1 MKRNRVNVLTVVNS
15 ASNIT
20 TETIDGKPHIVVR
33 GITPVVDDI
42 VMNRKLYP
50 AAEIEKAYNT
60 LERNPMPLGHP
71 KVDGKH
77 VSARDVR
84 AVNEYHVG
92 AWLQNVSHSDGKV
105 TGDMYVNRQYAESS
119 EKGKRLINRLDE
131 MLAGTNSEP
140 IHISTGLLYSG
151 IAANGE
157 SKGKKYNEIA
167 TNMMFDH
174 VAVLLDE
181 PGAGTPEEGVGIFVN
196 AEGDET
202 EIEVC
207 NLQDAIVSDNRK
219 DGWLNKIKF
228 FVANDGGMSFDE
240 IAASLREAIRAN
252 TPDSWRYVVSIYPDY
267 LIFEE
272 EKKTTS
278 GRNLFKQKYL
288 ISDGA
293 VSLVGEPVEVVRKPT
308 EYEIKTNGE
317 NDPMK
322 QLIINALQAAG
333 KPTEGKSDAELMDAY
348 NQLAAEKAAAK
359 NETPEEKAAREKK
372 EVDDKKAKEQAS
384 NSEEMPA
391 WAKVLTEQVTALNS
405 QINANSDKEKG
416 EKRTAVKLVMN
427 MSDEEV
433 ADLDGKAL
441 DAMYAKCQT
450 SFGLNAA
457 FRNQATNTQSVSEMP
472 E

>member
-20 TETIDGKPHIVVR
+20 TENVNGKPHIVVR

-77 VSARDVR
+77 VSARDVQ

-92 AWLQNVSHSDGKV
+92 AWLQNVSHKDGKV

-131 MLAGTNSEP
+131 MLAGTNSDP

-181 PGAGTPEEGVGIFVN
+181 PGAGTPDEGVGIFVN
-196 AEGDET
+196 AEGDEQ
-202 EIEVC
+202 EIEVA
-207 NLQDAIVSDNRK
+207 NLADAADCTRE
-219 DGWLNKIKF
+219 GMLNKTRF
-228 FVANDGGMSFDE
+228 FFTNASNFSFDD
-240 IAASLREAIRAN
+240 IHRAISDKLREGAGEDN
-252 TPDSWRYVVSIYPDY
+252 WLWPETVWPDSFIYRDDTRY
-267 LIFEE
+267 L
-272 EKKTTS
+272 
-278 GRNLFKQKYL
+278 KQKYL
-288 ISDGA
+288 IDDDGKA
-293 VSLVGEPVEVVRKPT
+293 VFVGEPVEVVRKPT

-322 QLIINALQAAG
+322 ELIINALQAAS

-348 NQLAAEKAAAK
+348 NQMKAEEVTAK
-359 NETPEEKAAREKK
+359 KKGDEEIDPETGKPKK
-372 EVDDKKAKEQAS
+372 KEQAA
-384 NSEEMPA
+384 NNEEMPA

-405 QINANSDKEKG
+405 QINANSDKEKS
-416 EKRTAVKLVMN
+416 EKRAAVKLAMN

>member
-92 AWLQNVSHSDGKV
+92 AWLQNVSHKDGKV

-131 MLAGTNSEP
+131 MLAGTNSDP

-196 AEGDET
+196 AEGDEL
-202 EIEVC
+202 EIEVV
-207 NLQDAIVSDNRK
+207 NLADADVPDPQDAS
-219 DGWLNKIKF
+219 
-228 FVANDGGMSFDE
+228 
-240 IAASLREAIRAN
+240 
-252 TPDSWRYVVSIYPDY
+252 
-267 LIFEE
+267 
-272 EKKTTS
+272 
-278 GRNLFKQKYL
+278 
-288 ISDGA
+288 
-293 VSLVGEPVEVVRKPT
+293 
-308 EYEIKTNGE
+308 IKTFFNQLKAFFSANSDSTQKE
-317 NDPMK
+317 TDPMK
-322 QLIINALQAAG
+322 ELIVNALKA
-333 KPTEGKSDAELMDAY
+333 KGKSVDGKTDAELMDAY
-348 NQLAAEKAAAK
+348 NQMLAENADSTE
-359 NETPEEKAAREKK
+359 ETPEEKAAREKK
-372 EVDDKKAKEQAS
+372 EVDDKKAKEQTT

-405 QINANSDKEKG
+405 QINANADKEKG
-416 EKRTAVKLVMN
+416 EKRAAVKLAMN

-450 SFGLNAA
+450 SFGLNGT
-457 FRNQATNTQSVSEMP
+457 FRHQATNTQSVSEMP

>member
-20 TETIDGKPHIVVR
+20 SETIDGKPHIVVR

-84 AVNEYHVG
+84 AVNNYHVG
-92 AWLQNVSHSDGKV
+92 AWLQNVNHKDGRV
-105 TGDMYVNRQYAESS
+105 TGDMYVDRQYAESS
-119 EKGKRLINRLDE
+119 DKGKRLVNRLDE
-131 MLAGTNSEP
+131 MSSGNNSEP

-157 SKGKKYNEIA
+157 SKGKKYDEIA
-167 TNMMFDH
+167 TNMNFDH

-181 PGAGTPEEGVGIFVN
+181 PGAGTPGEGVGIFVN
-196 AEGDET
+196 AEGDEQ
-202 EIEVC
+202 EIELA
-207 NLQDAIVSDNRK
+207 NLA
-219 DGWLNKIKF
+219 DGADCTREGPWNKTKF
-228 FVANDGGMSFDE
+228 FFTNASNFSFDD
-240 IAASLREAIRAN
+240 IQRAISDKLREGRGKDSYLWPESVW
-252 TPDSWRYVVSIYPDY
+252 PDTFIYRDDAKY
-267 LIFEE
+267 
-272 EKKTTS
+272 
-278 GRNLFKQKYL
+278 FKQKYL
-288 ISDGA
+288 IDEGGKA
-293 VSLVGEPVEVVRKPT
+293 VFVGEPVEVVRKPT

-322 QLIINALQAAG
+322 ELIINALKAAG
-333 KPTEGKSDAELMDAY
+333 KPTDGKSDDELMDAY
-348 NQLAAEKAAAK
+348 NQMAAEKAAK
-359 NETPEEKAAREKK
+359 TETPEEKAAREKK
-372 EVDDKKAKEQAS
+372 EADDKAAKDKAN
-384 NSEEMPA
+384 NSQEAPA
-391 WAKVLTEQVTALNS
+391 WFKPFADDLAAVKSGLAV
-405 QINANSDKEKG
+405 NSDKEKAD
-416 EKRTAVKLVMN
+416 KRNAVKLAMN

-441 DAMYAKCQT
+441 DRLYANSQKST
-450 SFGLNAA
+450 GLNGA
-457 FRNQATNTQSVSEMP
+457 FRQVNSSESVSEMP

>member
-92 AWLQNVSHSDGKV
+92 AWLQNVSHEGGKV

-119 EKGKRLINRLDE
+119 EKGKRLIKRLNE
-131 MLAGTNSEP
+131 MIAGTNSEP

-181 PGAGTPEEGVGIFVN
+181 PGAGTPAEGVGIFVN
-196 AEGDET
+196 AEGDEL
-202 EIEVC
+202 EIEVV
-207 NLQDAIVSDNRK
+207 NLADADVPDPQDASFKTFFNQLKAFFSANSD
-219 DGWLNKIKF
+219 
-228 FVANDGGMSFDE
+228 S
-240 IAASLREAIRAN
+240 
-252 TPDSWRYVVSIYPDY
+252 T
-267 LIFEE
+267 
-272 EKKTTS
+272 
-278 GRNLFKQKYL
+278 QK
-288 ISDGA
+288 
-293 VSLVGEPVEVVRKPT
+293 ET
-308 EYEIKTNGE
+308 
-317 NDPMK
+317 DPMK
-322 QLIINALQAAG
+322 ELIVNALKANG
-333 KPTEGKSDAELMDAY
+333 KEVEGKTDAELMDAY
-348 NQLAAEKAAAK
+348 NQMKAEEVTAK
-359 NETPEEKAAREKK
+359 KKGDEEIDPATVAPKK
-372 EVDDKKAKEQAS
+372 TEQAA
-384 NSEEMPA
+384 NNEEIPA
-391 WAKVLTEQVTALNS
+391 WAKALSDQVMALNS
-405 QINANSDKEKG
+405 KINANSESEKSNM
-416 EKRTAVKLVMN
+416 RAAVKAKFGMTDIAVN
-427 MSDEEV
+427 
-433 ADLDGKAL
+433 ALDGEPLKELFAQ
-441 DAMYAKCQT
+441 CQT
-450 SFGLNAA
+450 STGLNGA
-457 FRNQATNTQSVSEMP
+457 FRQATNTQSVSEMP

>member
-50 AAEIEKAYNT
+50 AAEIEKAFNT

-84 AVNEYHVG
+84 AVNNYHVG
-92 AWLQNVSHSDGKV
+92 AWLQNVSHTAGKV
-105 TGDMYVNRQYAESS
+105 TGDMYVDRRYAESS
-119 EKGKRLINRLDE
+119 DKGKRLINRLDE
-131 MLAGTNSEP
+131 MAAGTNAEP

-181 PGAGTPEEGVGIFVN
+181 PGAGTPDEGVGIFVN
-196 AEGDET
+196 SDGEDQQ
-202 EIEVC
+202 IEVAS
-207 NLQDAIVSDNRK
+207 LSDASNCTKEGLV
-219 DGWLNKIKF
+219 NKTKF
-228 FVANDGGMSFDE
+228 FFTNASNFSFDDIQRAISE
-240 IAASLREAIRAN
+240 KLRDGRSDDNWLWPESVW
-252 TPDSWRYVVSIYPDY
+252 PDTFVYRDDSRY
-267 LIFEE
+267 
-272 EKKTTS
+272 
-278 GRNLFKQKYL
+278 FKQKYIL
-288 ISDGA
+288 DDDGKA
-293 VSLVGEPVEVVRKPT
+293 QFVGEPVEVVRKQP
-308 EYEIKTNGE
+308 EYEIKTNGA

-322 QLIINALQAAG
+322 DLIVNALKAAG
-333 KPTEGKSDAELMDAY
+333 KPTEGKTDAELMDAY
-348 NQLAAEKAAAK
+348 NQMAAEKAAAK
-359 NETPEEKAAREKK
+359 QETPEEKAAREKK
-372 EVDDKKAKEQAS
+372 EADDKKAKETAT
-384 NSEEMPA
+384 NSDEAPA
-391 WAKVLTEQVTALNS
+391 WFKPFAEKLSTIESGLAV
-405 QINANSDKEKG
+405 NSDKEKG
-416 EKRTAVKLVMN
+416 EKRAAVKAKFGMTDIAVN
-427 MSDEEV
+427 
-433 ADLDGKAL
+433 ALDGEPLNELFAQ
-441 DAMYAKCQT
+441 CQT
-450 SFGLNAA
+450 SIGLNSSL
-457 FRNQATNTQSVSEMP
+457 RQVNSDKSLSEMP

>member
-92 AWLQNVSHSDGKV
+92 AWLQNVSHEDGKV

-131 MLAGTNSEP
+131 MIAGTNSEP

-196 AEGDET
+196 AEGDEL
-202 EIEVC
+202 EIEVV
-207 NLQDAIVSDNRK
+207 NLADADVPDPQDASFKTFFNQLKAFFSANSD
-219 DGWLNKIKF
+219 
-228 FVANDGGMSFDE
+228 S
-240 IAASLREAIRAN
+240 
-252 TPDSWRYVVSIYPDY
+252 T
-267 LIFEE
+267 
-272 EKKTTS
+272 
-278 GRNLFKQKYL
+278 QK
-288 ISDGA
+288 
-293 VSLVGEPVEVVRKPT
+293 ET
-308 EYEIKTNGE
+308 
-317 NDPMK
+317 DPMK
-322 QLIINALQAAG
+322 ELIVNALKANG
-333 KPTEGKSDAELMDAY
+333 KEVEGKTDAELMDAY
-348 NQLAAEKAAAK
+348 NQMKAEEIAAK
-359 NETPEEKAAREKK
+359 KKGDEEIDPDTGAPKK
-372 EVDDKKAKEQAS
+372 TEQAA
-384 NSEEMPA
+384 NNEEMPA
-391 WAKVLTEQVTALNS
+391 WAKALTDQVLALNS
-405 QINANSDKEKG
+405 KINANSESEKSNM
-416 EKRTAVKLVMN
+416 RAAVKAKFGMTDIAVN
-427 MSDEEV
+427 
-433 ADLDGKAL
+433 ALDGEPLKELFAQ
-441 DAMYAKCQT
+441 CQT
-450 SFGLNAA
+450 STGLNGA
-457 FRNQATNTQSVSEMP
+457 FRQATNTQSVSEMP

>member
-20 TETIDGKPHIVVR
+20 TDTIDGKPHIVVR

-92 AWLQNVSHSDGKV
+92 AWLQNVSHKDGKV

-119 EKGKRLINRLDE
+119 DKGKRLINRLDE
-131 MLAGTNSEP
+131 MLSGTNSDP

-174 VAVLLDE
+174 VAVLLDK

-196 AEGDET
+196 AEGDEL
-202 EIEVC
+202 EIEVV
-207 NLQDAIVSDNRK
+207 NLADADVPDPQDASFKTFFNQLKAFFSANSD
-219 DGWLNKIKF
+219 
-228 FVANDGGMSFDE
+228 S
-240 IAASLREAIRAN
+240 
-252 TPDSWRYVVSIYPDY
+252 T
-267 LIFEE
+267 
-272 EKKTTS
+272 
-278 GRNLFKQKYL
+278 QK
-288 ISDGA
+288 
-293 VSLVGEPVEVVRKPT
+293 ET
-308 EYEIKTNGE
+308 
-317 NDPMK
+317 DPMK
-322 QLIINALQAAG
+322 ELIVNALKA
-333 KPTEGKSDAELMDAY
+333 KGKSVDGKTDAELMDAY
-348 NQLAAEKAAAK
+348 NQMLAENADSKE
-359 NETPEEKAAREKK
+359 ETPEEKAAREKK
-372 EVDDKKAKEQAS
+372 EADDTKAKEQTT

-416 EKRTAVKLVMN
+416 EKRAAVKLAMN

>member
-15 ASNIT
+15 ASNIS

-92 AWLQNVSHSDGKV
+92 AWLQNVSHEGGKV
-105 TGDMYVNRQYAESS
+105 MGDMYVNRQYAESS

-131 MLAGTNSEP
+131 MIAGTNSEP

-196 AEGDET
+196 AEGDEL
-202 EIEVC
+202 EIEVV
-207 NLQDAIVSDNRK
+207 NLADADVPDPQDASFKTFFNQLKAFFSANSD
-219 DGWLNKIKF
+219 
-228 FVANDGGMSFDE
+228 S
-240 IAASLREAIRAN
+240 
-252 TPDSWRYVVSIYPDY
+252 T
-267 LIFEE
+267 
-272 EKKTTS
+272 
-278 GRNLFKQKYL
+278 QK
-288 ISDGA
+288 
-293 VSLVGEPVEVVRKPT
+293 ET
-308 EYEIKTNGE
+308 
-317 NDPMK
+317 DPMK
-322 QLIINALQAAG
+322 ELIVNALKANG
-333 KPTEGKSDAELMDAY
+333 KEVEGKTDAELMDAY
-348 NQLAAEKAAAK
+348 NQMKAEEITAK
-359 NETPEEKAAREKK
+359 KKGDEEIDPDTGAPKK
-372 EVDDKKAKEQAS
+372 TEQAA
-384 NSEEMPA
+384 NNEEMPA
-391 WAKVLTEQVTALNS
+391 WAKALTDQVLALNS
-405 QINANSDKEKG
+405 KINANSESEKSNM
-416 EKRTAVKLVMN
+416 RAAVKAKFGMTDIAVN
-427 MSDEEV
+427 
-433 ADLDGKAL
+433 ALDGEPLKELFAQ
-441 DAMYAKCQT
+441 CQT
-450 SFGLNAA
+450 STGLNGA
-457 FRNQATNTQSVSEMP
+457 FRQATNTQSVSEMP

>member
-84 AVNEYHVG
+84 VVNEYHVG
-92 AWLQNVSHSDGKV
+92 AWLQNVSHEGGKV

-131 MLAGTNSEP
+131 MIAGTNSEP
-140 IHISTGLLYSG
+140 VHISTGLLYSG

-181 PGAGTPEEGVGIFVN
+181 PGAGTPSDGVGIFVN
-196 AEGDET
+196 SEGEEV
-202 EIEVC
+202 EIEVA
-207 NLQDAIVSDNRK
+207 LLSDAADCTRE
-219 DGWLNKIKF
+219 GLLNKTKF
-228 FVANDGGMSFDE
+228 FFTNASNFSFDDIQRAISDKLHE
-240 IAASLREAIRAN
+240 GRTDDKWLWPESVWPDNFIYRDEAK
-252 TPDSWRYVVSIYPDY
+252 Y
-267 LIFEE
+267 
-272 EKKTTS
+272 
-278 GRNLFKQKYL
+278 FKQKYL
-288 ISDGA
+288 IDDDGKA
-293 VSLVGEPVEVVRKPT
+293 VLVGEPVEVVRKPI

-322 QLIINALQAAG
+322 ELIINALQAAG

-359 NETPEEKAAREKK
+359 KDGGDEIDPATGKPKK
-372 EVDDKKAKEQAS
+372 KEQAS
-384 NSEEMPA
+384 NSEEAPA
-391 WAKVLTEQVTALNS
+391 WFKPFADDLAAVKSGLAVNT
-405 QINANSDKEKG
+405 DKEKG
-416 EKRTAVKLVMN
+416 EKRAAVKAKFGLDDLAVN
-427 MSDEEV
+427 
-433 ADLDGKAL
+433 ALDGAAL
-441 DAMYAKCQT
+441 DGLFAQCQT
-450 SFGLNAA
+450 STGLNGA
-457 FRNQATNTQSVSEMP
+457 FRPVNNNDSFSDMP

>member
-92 AWLQNVSHSDGKV
+92 AWLQNVSHKDGKV
-105 TGDMYVNRQYAESS
+105 TGDMYVNRQYAESND
-119 EKGKRLINRLDE
+119 KGKRLINRLDE
-131 MLAGTNSEP
+131 MIAGTNSEP

-181 PGAGTPEEGVGIFVN
+181 PGAGTPAEGVGIFVN
-196 AEGDET
+196 AEGDEL
-202 EIEVC
+202 EIEVV
-207 NLQDAIVSDNRK
+207 NLADADVPDPQDASFKTFFNQLKAFFSANSD
-219 DGWLNKIKF
+219 
-228 FVANDGGMSFDE
+228 S
-240 IAASLREAIRAN
+240 
-252 TPDSWRYVVSIYPDY
+252 T
-267 LIFEE
+267 
-272 EKKTTS
+272 
-278 GRNLFKQKYL
+278 QK
-288 ISDGA
+288 
-293 VSLVGEPVEVVRKPT
+293 ET
-308 EYEIKTNGE
+308 
-317 NDPMK
+317 DPMK
-322 QLIINALQAAG
+322 ELIVNALKANG
-333 KPTEGKSDAELMDAY
+333 KEVDGKTDAELMDAY
-348 NQLAAEKAAAK
+348 NQMKAEEVTAK
-359 NETPEEKAAREKK
+359 KKGDEEIDPATGAPKNT
-372 EVDDKKAKEQAS
+372 EQAT
-384 NSEEMPA
+384 NNEEMPA
-391 WAKVLTEQVTALNS
+391 WAKALTDQVLALNS
-405 QINANSDKEKG
+405 KINANSESEKSNM
-416 EKRTAVKLVMN
+416 RAAVKAKFGMTDIAVN
-427 MSDEEV
+427 
-433 ADLDGKAL
+433 ALDGEPLKELFAQ
-441 DAMYAKCQT
+441 CQT
-450 SFGLNAA
+450 STGLNGA
-457 FRNQATNTQSVSEMP
+457 FRQATNTQSVSEMP

>member
-20 TETIDGKPHIVVR
+20 TEIIDGKPHIVVR

-92 AWLQNVSHSDGKV
+92 AWLQNVSHKDGKV

-131 MLAGTNSEP
+131 MITGTNSEP

-181 PGAGTPEEGVGIFVN
+181 PGAGTPSEGVGIFVN
-196 AEGDET
+196 SEGEEV
-202 EIEVC
+202 EIEVA
-207 NLQDAIVSDNRK
+207 LLSDAADCTRE
-219 DGWLNKIKF
+219 GLLNKTKF
-228 FVANDGGMSFDE
+228 FFTNASNFSFDD
-240 IAASLREAIRAN
+240 IQRAISDKLHEGRADDKWLWPESVW
-252 TPDSWRYVVSIYPDY
+252 PDSFIYRDEAKY
-267 LIFEE
+267 
-272 EKKTTS
+272 
-278 GRNLFKQKYL
+278 FKQKYL
-288 ISDGA
+288 IDDDGKA
-293 VSLVGEPVEVVRKPT
+293 VFVGEPVEVVRKPI

-322 QLIINALQAAG
+322 ELIINALQAAG

-359 NETPEEKAAREKK
+359 KDGGDEIDPATGKPKK
-372 EVDDKKAKEQAS
+372 KEQAS
-384 NSEEMPA
+384 NSEEAPA
-391 WAKVLTEQVTALNS
+391 WFKPFADDLAAVKSGLAV
-405 QINANSDKEKG
+405 NADKEKG
-416 EKRTAVKLVMN
+416 EKRAAVKAKFGLDDLAVN
-427 MSDEEV
+427 
-433 ADLDGKAL
+433 ALDGAAL
-441 DAMYAKCQT
+441 DGLFAQCQT
-450 SFGLNAA
+450 STGLNGA
-457 FRNQATNTQSVSEMP
+457 FRPVNNNDSFSEMP

>member
-92 AWLQNVSHSDGKV
+92 AWLQNVSHKDGKV

-119 EKGKRLINRLDE
+119 DKGKRLINRLDE
-131 MLAGTNSEP
+131 MLAGTNSDP

-196 AEGDET
+196 AEGDEL
-202 EIEVC
+202 EIEVV
-207 NLQDAIVSDNRK
+207 NLADADVPDPQDASFKTFFNQLKAFFSANSD
-219 DGWLNKIKF
+219 
-228 FVANDGGMSFDE
+228 S
-240 IAASLREAIRAN
+240 
-252 TPDSWRYVVSIYPDY
+252 T
-267 LIFEE
+267 
-272 EKKTTS
+272 
-278 GRNLFKQKYL
+278 QK
-288 ISDGA
+288 
-293 VSLVGEPVEVVRKPT
+293 ET
-308 EYEIKTNGE
+308 
-317 NDPMK
+317 DPMK
-322 QLIINALQAAG
+322 ELIVNALKA
-333 KPTEGKSDAELMDAY
+333 KGKSVDGKTDAELMDAY
-348 NQLAAEKAAAK
+348 NQMLAENADSKE
-359 NETPEEKAAREKK
+359 ETPEEKAAREKK
-372 EVDDKKAKEQAS
+372 EADDTKAKEQTT

-416 EKRTAVKLVMN
+416 EKRAAVKLAMN

-450 SFGLNAA
+450 SFGLNGA
-457 FRNQATNTQSVSEMP
+457 FRHQATNTQSVSEMP

>member
-92 AWLQNVSHSDGKV
+92 AWLQNVSHKDGKV
-105 TGDMYVNRQYAESS
+105 MGDMYVNRQYAESS
-119 EKGKRLINRLDE
+119 DKGKRLINRLDE
-131 MLAGTNSEP
+131 MLSGTNSDP

-181 PGAGTPEEGVGIFVN
+181 PGAGTPSEGVGIFVN
-196 AEGDET
+196 SEGEET

-207 NLQDAIVSDNRK
+207 NLQDALVNDNRK

-228 FVANDGGMSFDE
+228 FVTNDGGMSFDE
-240 IAASLREAIRAN
+240 IASSLREAIRSKN
-252 TPDSWRYVVSIYPDY
+252 SDSWRYVVSIYPDH

-272 EKKTTS
+272 EKKNTS
-278 GRNLFKQKYL
+278 GRSLFKQKYL

-293 VSLVGEPVEVVRKPT
+293 VSLVGEPVEVVRKPI

-322 QLIINALQAAG
+322 ELIINALQAAG

-372 EVDDKKAKEQAS
+372 EADDKKAKEQAS

-416 EKRTAVKLVMN
+416 EKRAAVKLVMN

-450 SFGLNAA
+450 SFGLNGA
-457 FRNQATNTQSVSEMP
+457 FRHQATNTQSVSEMP

>member
-92 AWLQNVSHSDGKV
+92 AWLQNVSHEDGKV

-131 MLAGTNSEP
+131 MIAGTNLEP

-196 AEGDET
+196 AEGDEL
-202 EIEVC
+202 EIEVV
-207 NLQDAIVSDNRK
+207 NLADADVPDPQDASFKTFFNQLKAFFSANSD
-219 DGWLNKIKF
+219 
-228 FVANDGGMSFDE
+228 S
-240 IAASLREAIRAN
+240 
-252 TPDSWRYVVSIYPDY
+252 T
-267 LIFEE
+267 
-272 EKKTTS
+272 
-278 GRNLFKQKYL
+278 QK
-288 ISDGA
+288 
-293 VSLVGEPVEVVRKPT
+293 ET
-308 EYEIKTNGE
+308 
-317 NDPMK
+317 DPMK
-322 QLIINALQAAG
+322 ELIVNALKANG
-333 KPTEGKSDAELMDAY
+333 KEVEGKTDAELMDAY
-348 NQLAAEKAAAK
+348 NQMKAEEVTAK
-359 NETPEEKAAREKK
+359 KKGDEETDPATGAPKK
-372 EVDDKKAKEQAS
+372 TEQAA
-384 NSEEMPA
+384 NNEEIPA
-391 WAKVLTEQVTALNS
+391 WAKALTDQVMALNS
-405 QINANSDKEKG
+405 KINANSESEKSNM
-416 EKRTAVKLVMN
+416 RAAVKAKFGMTDIAVN
-427 MSDEEV
+427 
-433 ADLDGKAL
+433 ALDGEPLKELFAQ
-441 DAMYAKCQT
+441 CQT
-450 SFGLNAA
+450 STGLNGA
-457 FRNQATNTQSVSEMP
+457 FRSANNNDSFSEMP

>member
-1 MKRNRVNVLTVVNS
+1 MKRNRVNVLSVVNS

-50 AAEIEKAYNT
+50 AAEIEKAYKT

-92 AWLQNVSHSDGKV
+92 AWLQNVSHKDGKV
-105 TGDMYVNRQYAESS
+105 KGDMYVNRQYAESS

-131 MLAGTNSEP
+131 MIAGTNSEP

-181 PGAGTPEEGVGIFVN
+181 PGAGTPKEGVGIFVN
-196 AEGDET
+196 SEGE
-202 EIEVC
+202 EQQIEVAR
-207 NLQDAIVSDNRK
+207 LA
-219 DGWLNKIKF
+219 DGIDCTRDGLLNKTRF
-228 FVANDGGMSFDE
+228 FFTNASNFSFDDIQRAISE
-240 IAASLREAIRAN
+240 KLRDGRSDDNWLWPESVW
-252 TPDSWRYVVSIYPDY
+252 PDTFVYRDDSRY
-267 LIFEE
+267 
-272 EKKTTS
+272 
-278 GRNLFKQKYL
+278 FKQKY
-288 ISDGA
+288 IIDDDGKA
-293 VSLVGEPVEVVRKPT
+293 QFVGEPVEVVRKQP

-322 QLIINALQAAG
+322 ELIINALQAAG

-348 NQLAAEKAAAK
+348 NQLAAEKAVAK
-359 NETPEEKAAREKK
+359 KDGGEEIDPATGKPKK
-372 EVDDKKAKEQAS
+372 KEQAS
-384 NSEEMPA
+384 NSEEAPA
-391 WAKVLTEQVTALNS
+391 WFKPFADDLAAVKSGLT
-405 QINANSDKEKG
+405 ANSDKEKG
-416 EKRTAVKLVMN
+416 EKRAAVKAKFQLDDLAVN
-427 MSDEEV
+427 
-433 ADLDGKAL
+433 ALDGAAL
-441 DAMYAKCQT
+441 DGLYAQCQT
-450 SFGLNAA
+450 STGLNGA
-457 FRNQATNTQSVSEMP
+457 FRQANNNESFSEMP

>member
-92 AWLQNVSHSDGKV
+92 AWLQNVSHEDGKV

-131 MLAGTNSEP
+131 MISGTNSEP

-181 PGAGTPEEGVGIFVN
+181 PGAGTPSEGVGIFVN
-196 AEGDET
+196 SEGEEV
-202 EIEVC
+202 EIEVA
-207 NLQDAIVSDNRK
+207 LLSDAADCTRE
-219 DGWLNKIKF
+219 GLLNKTKF
-228 FVANDGGMSFDE
+228 FFTNASNFSFDDIQRAISDKLHE
-240 IAASLREAIRAN
+240 GRADDKWLWPESVWPDNFIYRDEAK
-252 TPDSWRYVVSIYPDY
+252 Y
-267 LIFEE
+267 
-272 EKKTTS
+272 
-278 GRNLFKQKYL
+278 FKQKYL
-288 ISDGA
+288 IDDDGKA
-293 VSLVGEPVEVVRKPT
+293 VFVGEPVEVVRKPI

-322 QLIINALQAAG
+322 ELIINALQAAG

-359 NETPEEKAAREKK
+359 KDGGDEIDPATGKPKK
-372 EVDDKKAKEQAS
+372 KEQAS
-384 NSEEMPA
+384 NSEEAPA
-391 WAKVLTEQVTALNS
+391 WFKPFADDLAAVKSGLAV
-405 QINANSDKEKG
+405 NADKEKG
-416 EKRTAVKLVMN
+416 EKRAAVKAKFGLDDLAVN
-427 MSDEEV
+427 
-433 ADLDGKAL
+433 ALDGAAL
-441 DAMYAKCQT
+441 DGLFAQCQT
-450 SFGLNAA
+450 STGLNGA
-457 FRNQATNTQSVSEMP
+457 FRPVNNNDSFSEMP

>member
-92 AWLQNVSHSDGKV
+92 AWLQNVSHEGGKV

-131 MLAGTNSEP
+131 MIAGTNSEP

-181 PGAGTPEEGVGIFVN
+181 PGAGTPSEGVGIFVN
-196 AEGDET
+196 SEGEEV
-202 EIEVC
+202 EIEVA
-207 NLQDAIVSDNRK
+207 LLSDAADCTRE
-219 DGWLNKIKF
+219 GLLNKTKF
-228 FVANDGGMSFDE
+228 FFTNASNFSFDDIQRAISDKLHE
-240 IAASLREAIRAN
+240 GRADDKWLWPESVWPDNFIYRDEAK
-252 TPDSWRYVVSIYPDY
+252 Y
-267 LIFEE
+267 
-272 EKKTTS
+272 
-278 GRNLFKQKYL
+278 FKQKYL
-288 ISDGA
+288 IDDDGKA
-293 VSLVGEPVEVVRKPT
+293 VFVGEPVEVVRKPI

-322 QLIINALQAAG
+322 ELIINALQAAG

-359 NETPEEKAAREKK
+359 KDGGDEIDPATGKPKK
-372 EVDDKKAKEQAS
+372 KEQAS
-384 NSEEMPA
+384 NSEEAPA
-391 WAKVLTEQVTALNS
+391 WFKPFADDLAAVKSGLAV
-405 QINANSDKEKG
+405 NADKEKG
-416 EKRTAVKLVMN
+416 EKRAAVKAKFGLDDLAVN
-427 MSDEEV
+427 
-433 ADLDGKAL
+433 ALDGVAL
-441 DAMYAKCQT
+441 DGLFAQCQT
-450 SFGLNAA
+450 STGLNGA
-457 FRNQATNTQSVSEMP
+457 FRPVNNNDSFSEMP

>member
-92 AWLQNVSHSDGKV
+92 AWLQNVSHKDRRV

-119 EKGKRLINRLDE
+119 DKGKRLINRLDE

-196 AEGDET
+196 AEGDEL
-202 EIEVC
+202 EIEVV
-207 NLQDAIVSDNRK
+207 NLADADVPDPQDASFKTFFNQLKAFFSANSD
-219 DGWLNKIKF
+219 
-228 FVANDGGMSFDE
+228 S
-240 IAASLREAIRAN
+240 
-252 TPDSWRYVVSIYPDY
+252 T
-267 LIFEE
+267 
-272 EKKTTS
+272 
-278 GRNLFKQKYL
+278 QK
-288 ISDGA
+288 
-293 VSLVGEPVEVVRKPT
+293 ET
-308 EYEIKTNGE
+308 
-317 NDPMK
+317 DPMK
-322 QLIINALQAAG
+322 ELIVNALKA
-333 KPTEGKSDAELMDAY
+333 KGKSVDGKTDAELMDAY
-348 NQLAAEKAAAK
+348 NQMLAENADSKE
-359 NETPEEKAAREKK
+359 ETPEEKAAREKK
-372 EVDDKKAKEQAS
+372 DADDKKAKEQTT

-391 WAKVLTEQVTALNS
+391 WAKVLTEQVTAINS

-416 EKRTAVKLVMN
+416 EKRAAVKLAMN

-450 SFGLNAA
+450 SFGLSGA
-457 FRNQATNTQSVSEMP
+457 FRHQATNTQSVSEMP

>member
-92 AWLQNVSHSDGKV
+92 AWLQNVSHKDGKV

-131 MLAGTNSEP
+131 MISGTNSEP

-181 PGAGTPEEGVGIFVN
+181 PGAGTPAEGVGIFVN
-196 AEGDET
+196 AEGDEL
-202 EIEVC
+202 EIEVV
-207 NLQDAIVSDNRK
+207 NLADADVPDPQDASFKTFFNQLKAFFSANSD
-219 DGWLNKIKF
+219 
-228 FVANDGGMSFDE
+228 S
-240 IAASLREAIRAN
+240 
-252 TPDSWRYVVSIYPDY
+252 T
-267 LIFEE
+267 
-272 EKKTTS
+272 
-278 GRNLFKQKYL
+278 QK
-288 ISDGA
+288 
-293 VSLVGEPVEVVRKPT
+293 ET
-308 EYEIKTNGE
+308 
-317 NDPMK
+317 DPMK
-322 QLIINALQAAG
+322 ELIVNALKANG
-333 KPTEGKSDAELMDAY
+333 KEVEGKTDAELMDAY
-348 NQLAAEKAAAK
+348 NQMKAEEVTAKKKGDEEIDKATGA
-359 NETPEEKAAREKK
+359 PKK
-372 EVDDKKAKEQAS
+372 TEQAA
-384 NSEEMPA
+384 NNEEMPA
-391 WAKVLTEQVTALNS
+391 WAKALTDQVLALNS
-405 QINANSDKEKG
+405 KINANSETEKSNM
-416 EKRTAVKLVMN
+416 RAAVKAKFGMTDIAVN
-427 MSDEEV
+427 
-433 ADLDGKAL
+433 ALDGEPLKELFAQ
-441 DAMYAKCQT
+441 CQT
-450 SFGLNAA
+450 STGLNGAY
-457 FRNQATNTQSVSEMP
+457 RQATNTQSVSEMP

>member
-92 AWLQNVSHSDGKV
+92 AWLQNVSHEGGKV

-131 MLAGTNSEP
+131 MISGTNSEP

-181 PGAGTPEEGVGIFVN
+181 PGAGTPAEGVGIFVN
-196 AEGDET
+196 AEGDEL
-202 EIEVC
+202 EIEVV
-207 NLQDAIVSDNRK
+207 NLADADVPDPQDASFKTFFNQLKAFFSANSDSTQK
-219 DGWLNKIKF
+219 
-228 FVANDGGMSFDE
+228 E
-240 IAASLREAIRAN
+240 I
-252 TPDSWRYVVSIYPDY
+252 
-267 LIFEE
+267 
-272 EKKTTS
+272 
-278 GRNLFKQKYL
+278 
-288 ISDGA
+288 
-293 VSLVGEPVEVVRKPT
+293 
-308 EYEIKTNGE
+308 
-317 NDPMK
+317 DPMK
-322 QLIINALQAAG
+322 ELIVNALKANG
-333 KPTEGKSDAELMDAY
+333 KEVEGKTDAELMDAY
-348 NQLAAEKAAAK
+348 NQMKAEEVTAK
-359 NETPEEKAAREKK
+359 KKGDEEIDPATVAPKK
-372 EVDDKKAKEQAS
+372 TEQAA
-384 NSEEMPA
+384 NNEEIPA
-391 WAKVLTEQVTALNS
+391 WAKALSDQVMALNS
-405 QINANSDKEKG
+405 KINANSESEKSNM
-416 EKRTAVKLVMN
+416 RAAVKAKFGMTDIAVN
-427 MSDEEV
+427 
-433 ADLDGKAL
+433 ALDGEPLKELFAQ
-441 DAMYAKCQT
+441 CQT
-450 SFGLNAA
+450 STGLNGA
-457 FRNQATNTQSVSEMP
+457 FRQATNTQSVSEMP

>member
-20 TETIDGKPHIVVR
+20 TETVNGKPHIVVR

-77 VSARDVR
+77 VSARDVQ

-92 AWLQNVSHSDGKV
+92 AWLQNVSHKDGKV

-131 MLAGTNSEP
+131 MLAGTNSDP

-157 SKGKKYNEIA
+157 SKGKRYNEIA

-181 PGAGTPEEGVGIFVN
+181 PGAGTPAEGIGIFVN
-196 AEGDET
+196 AEGDEV

-207 NLQDAIVSDNRK
+207 NLQDAVVNDNRK

-228 FVANDGGMSFDE
+228 FVTNDGGMSFDE

-252 TPDSWRYVVSIYPDY
+252 TPDSWRYVVSIYPDH

-272 EKKTTS
+272 EKKNAS
-278 GRNLFKQKYL
+278 GRSLFKQKYL

-322 QLIINALQAAG
+322 ELIINALQAAG

-348 NQLAAEKAAAK
+348 NQLAAEKAATK
-359 NETPEEKAAREKK
+359 TETPEEKATREKAEK
-372 EVDDKKAKEQAS
+372 EERERAS
-384 NSEEMPA
+384 NQAEAPA
-391 WAKVLTEQVTALNS
+391 WFKPFADDLAAVKSGLTV
-405 QINANSDKEKG
+405 NADKEKS
-416 EKRTAVKLVMN
+416 EQRAAVKAKFGMTDLAVN
-427 MSDEEV
+427 
-433 ADLDGKAL
+433 ALDGEPLKELFAQ
-441 DAMYAKCQT
+441 CQT
-450 SFGLNAA
+450 STGLNGA
-457 FRNQATNTQSVSEMP
+457 FRQATNNQSVSEMP

>member
-50 AAEIEKAYNT
+50 AAEIEKSYNT

-92 AWLQNVSHSDGKV
+92 AWLQNVSHKDGRV

-131 MLAGTNSEP
+131 MIAGTNSDP

-157 SKGKKYNEIA
+157 SKGKKYKEIA

-196 AEGDET
+196 AEGDEL
-202 EIEVC
+202 EIEVV
-207 NLQDAIVSDNRK
+207 NLADADVPDSQDASFKTFFNQLKAFFSANSD
-219 DGWLNKIKF
+219 
-228 FVANDGGMSFDE
+228 S
-240 IAASLREAIRAN
+240 
-252 TPDSWRYVVSIYPDY
+252 T
-267 LIFEE
+267 
-272 EKKTTS
+272 
-278 GRNLFKQKYL
+278 QK
-288 ISDGA
+288 
-293 VSLVGEPVEVVRKPT
+293 ET
-308 EYEIKTNGE
+308 
-317 NDPMK
+317 DPMK
-322 QLIINALQAAG
+322 ELIVNALKA
-333 KPTEGKSDAELMDAY
+333 KGKSVDGKTDAELMDAY
-348 NQLAAEKAAAK
+348 NQMLAENADSKE
-359 NETPEEKAAREKK
+359 ETPEEKAAREKK
-372 EVDDKKAKEQAS
+372 EADDTKAKEQTT

-416 EKRTAVKLVMN
+416 EKRAAVKLAMN

>member
-92 AWLQNVSHSDGKV
+92 AWLQNVSHNDGKV

-131 MLAGTNSEP
+131 MLAGTNSAP

-196 AEGDET
+196 AEGDEL
-202 EIEVC
+202 EIEVV
-207 NLQDAIVSDNRK
+207 NLADADVPDPQDASFKTFFNQLKAFFSANSD
-219 DGWLNKIKF
+219 
-228 FVANDGGMSFDE
+228 S
-240 IAASLREAIRAN
+240 
-252 TPDSWRYVVSIYPDY
+252 T
-267 LIFEE
+267 
-272 EKKTTS
+272 
-278 GRNLFKQKYL
+278 QK
-288 ISDGA
+288 
-293 VSLVGEPVEVVRKPT
+293 ET
-308 EYEIKTNGE
+308 
-317 NDPMK
+317 DPMK
-322 QLIINALQAAG
+322 ELIVNALKA
-333 KPTEGKSDAELMDAY
+333 KGKSVDGKTDAELMDAY
-348 NQLAAEKAAAK
+348 NQMLAENADSKE
-359 NETPEEKAAREKK
+359 ETPEEKAAREKK
-372 EVDDKKAKEQAS
+372 EADDTKAKEQTT

-405 QINANSDKEKG
+405 QINANSDKEKC
-416 EKRTAVKLVMN
+416 EKRAAVKLAMN

>member
-84 AVNEYHVG
+84 AVNNYHVG
-92 AWLQNVSHSDGKV
+92 AWLQNVSHKDGKV
-105 TGDMYVNRQYAESS
+105 SGDMYIDRQYAESS

-131 MLAGTNSEP
+131 MIAGTNSEP

-181 PGAGTPEEGVGIFVN
+181 PGAGTPSEGVGIFVN
-196 AEGDET
+196 SEGEDV
-202 EIEVC
+202 EIEVA
-207 NLQDAIVSDNRK
+207 LLSDAADCTRE
-219 DGWLNKIKF
+219 GLLNKTKF
-228 FVANDGGMSFDE
+228 FFTNASNFSFDDIQRAISDKLHE
-240 IAASLREAIRAN
+240 GRADDKWLWPESVWPDNFIYRDEAK
-252 TPDSWRYVVSIYPDY
+252 Y
-267 LIFEE
+267 
-272 EKKTTS
+272 
-278 GRNLFKQKYL
+278 FKQKYL
-288 ISDGA
+288 IDDDGKA
-293 VSLVGEPVEVVRKPT
+293 VFVGEPLEVVRKPI

-322 QLIINALQAAG
+322 ELIINALQAAG
-333 KPTEGKSDAELMDAY
+333 KPTDGKSDAELMDAY
-348 NQLAAEKAAAK
+348 NQMKADESAAK
-359 NETPEEKAAREKK
+359 KAGEDEIDPATGKPKK
-372 EVDDKKAKEQAS
+372 KEQAA
-384 NSEEMPA
+384 NNEEMPA
-391 WAKVLTEQVTALNS
+391 WAQKLADRVDTVVNS
-405 QINANSDKEKG
+405 LNANADKEKG
-416 EKRTAVKLVMN
+416 EKRVAVKAKFGLDDLAVN
-427 MSDEEV
+427 
-433 ADLDGKAL
+433 ALDGAAL
-441 DAMYAKCQT
+441 DGLFAQCQT
-450 SFGLNAA
+450 STGLNGA
-457 FRNQATNTQSVSEMP
+457 FRQVNNNDSFSDMP

>member
-84 AVNEYHVG
+84 AVNNYHVG
-92 AWLQNVSHSDGKV
+92 AWLQNVSHKDGKV
-105 TGDMYVNRQYAESS
+105 TGDMYVDRQYADSS
-119 EKGKRLINRLDE
+119 DKGKRLVNRLDE
-131 MLAGTNSEP
+131 MSAGTNSDP

-157 SKGKKYNEIA
+157 SKGKKYDEIA
-167 TNMMFDH
+167 TNMNFDH

-181 PGAGTPEEGVGIFVN
+181 PGAGTPGEGVGIFVN
-196 AEGDET
+196 AEGDEQ
-202 EIEVC
+202 EIEVA
-207 NLQDAIVSDNRK
+207 NLA
-219 DGWLNKIKF
+219 DGADCTREGPWNKTKF
-228 FVANDGGMSFDE
+228 FFTNASNFSFDD
-240 IAASLREAIRAN
+240 IQRAISDKLREGRGKDSYLWPESVW
-252 TPDSWRYVVSIYPDY
+252 PDTFIYRDEAKY
-267 LIFEE
+267 
-272 EKKTTS
+272 
-278 GRNLFKQKYL
+278 FKQKYL
-288 ISDGA
+288 IDDGGKA
-293 VSLVGEPVEVVRKPT
+293 VFVGEPVEVVRKPT

-322 QLIINALQAAG
+322 ELIINALKAAG
-333 KPTEGKSDAELMDAY
+333 KPTDGKSDDELMDAY
-348 NQLAAEKAAAK
+348 NQMAAEKAAAK
-359 NETPEEKAAREKK
+359 TETPEEKAAREKK
-372 EVDDKKAKEQAS
+372 EAEDKKAKDTATNNED
-384 NSEEMPA
+384 MPA

-405 QINANSDKEKG
+405 QINANSDKEKSD
-416 EKRTAVKLVMN
+416 KRAAVKLAMN

-441 DAMYAKCQT
+441 DRLYANSQKST
-450 SFGLNAA
+450 GLNGV
-457 FRNQATNTQSVSEMP
+457 FRQVNSSESVSEMP

>member
-92 AWLQNVSHSDGKV
+92 AWLQNVSHKDGKV
-105 TGDMYVNRQYAESS
+105 TGDMHVNRQYAESS
-119 EKGKRLINRLDE
+119 DKGKRLINRLDE
-131 MLAGTNSEP
+131 MLAGTNSDP

-196 AEGDET
+196 AEGDEV
-202 EIEVC
+202 EIEVV
-207 NLQDAIVSDNRK
+207 NLEDST
-219 DGWLNKIKF
+219 
-228 FVANDGGMSFDE
+228 
-240 IAASLREAIRAN
+240 
-252 TPDSWRYVVSIYPDY
+252 TPDQQDPA
-267 LIFEE
+267 F
-272 EKKTTS
+272 KTFFNQLKAFFCANSDST
-278 GRNLFKQKYL
+278 QK
-288 ISDGA
+288 
-293 VSLVGEPVEVVRKPT
+293 ET
-308 EYEIKTNGE
+308 
-317 NDPMK
+317 DPMK
-322 QLIINALQAAG
+322 ELIVNALKA
-333 KPTEGKSDAELMDAY
+333 KGKSVDGKTDAELMDAY
-348 NQLAAEKAAAK
+348 NQMLAENADSKE
-359 NETPEEKAAREKK
+359 ETPEEKSAREKK
-372 EVDDKKAKEQAS
+372 EADDKKAKEQAN

-416 EKRTAVKLVMN
+416 EKRAAVKLAMN

-450 SFGLNAA
+450 SFGLNGA
-457 FRNQATNTQSVSEMP
+457 FRHQATNTQSVSEMP

>member
-92 AWLQNVSHSDGKV
+92 AWLQNVSHNDGKV

-119 EKGKRLINRLDE
+119 DKGKRLINRLDE
-131 MLAGTNSEP
+131 MLAGTNSDP

-196 AEGDET
+196 AEGDEV
-202 EIEVC
+202 EIEVV
-207 NLQDAIVSDNRK
+207 NLEESDAPDQQDPTFKSFFNQLKAFFGANSD
-219 DGWLNKIKF
+219 
-228 FVANDGGMSFDE
+228 S
-240 IAASLREAIRAN
+240 
-252 TPDSWRYVVSIYPDY
+252 T
-267 LIFEE
+267 
-272 EKKTTS
+272 
-278 GRNLFKQKYL
+278 QK
-288 ISDGA
+288 
-293 VSLVGEPVEVVRKPT
+293 ET
-308 EYEIKTNGE
+308 
-317 NDPMK
+317 DPMK
-322 QLIINALQAAG
+322 ELIVNALKA
-333 KPTEGKSDAELMDAY
+333 KGKSVDVKTDAELIDAY
-348 NQLAAEKAAAK
+348 NQMLAENADSKE
-359 NETPEEKAAREKK
+359 ETPEAKGAREKK
-372 EVDDKKAKEQAS
+372 ETEDKKANEQTT

-391 WAKVLTEQVTALNS
+391 WAKTLTDQVMALNS
-405 QINANSDKEKG
+405 QINANSESEKASM
-416 EKRTAVKLVMN
+416 RAAVKAKFGMTDIAVN
-427 MSDEEV
+427 
-433 ADLDGKAL
+433 ALDGEPL
-441 DAMYAKCQT
+441 SELFAKCQT
-450 SFGLNAA
+450 STGLNGA
-457 FRNQATNTQSVSEMP
+457 FLQATNNQSVSEMP